1 MKKNKLYILS
11 VAFSALAL
19 TTSCDSFLDKLP
31 DDRAEVNTSEKVTS
45 LLVSA
50 YPTTSSDMILE
61 YSSDEYTDNGKQYS
75 TNQDVEQA
83 YRFQPVTTQT
93 NDSPKT
99 LWNGYYGAISSAN
112 QALASIEEMGNPA
125 SLKAQKAEALLC
137 RAYSMFRLATTFC
150 MAYNPEKADE
160 YMGLP
165 YPTKPETTV
174 NPGYQRGTLK
184 QLYEQ
189 INADIEAALPDV
201 SDDIYTQPKYHFNQK
216 AAYAFA
222 ARFNL
227 YYLNYDKVIE
237 YATKALGANPA
248 SVLRNYVP
256 FMSLSSASDMDNLYI
271 SSSENANLLLMTAG
285 SRIGRYTFGGEE
297 RFCHN
302 QEMGLY
308 ETIWAQMPW
317 GRGSVNNAL
326 YQSNLLF
333 GDASILIFPK
343 MKEHFEFTDKVG
355 QTGYVHVVDAV
366 FTTDETLLCRAEAYA
381 MKKDYENAVKD
392 INTWIVSH
400 TMEKNGTATRP
411 TMTVESIK
419 EFIENLPY
427 APVTPRTKLERSIRK
442 TFHPQGFTVEAGTQ
456 EDILQFILQMRRVE
470 TLYQGLRFLD
480 IKRYG
485 IEFSHEVDEENPIVF
500 KAGDLRG
507 AIQLPDD
514 VIEAGLPANPREES
528 NNK

>member
-50 YPTTSSDMILE
+50 YPTTSSNMILE

-75 TNQDVEQA
+75 ANQEVEQA
-83 YRFQPVTTQT
+83 YRFQPVTSQS

-99 LWNGYYGAISSAN
+99 LWNGYYGAISAAN
-112 QALASIEEMGNPA
+112 QALTSIEEMGNPA
-125 SLKAQKAEALLC
+125 SLKAQRAEALLC
-137 RAYSMFRLATTFC
+137 RAYSMYRLATTFC
-150 MAYNPEKADE
+150 MTYNPEKADE

-174 NPGYQRGTLK
+174 SPDYHRGTLR

-201 SDDIYTQPKYHFNQK
+201 DDEIYTQPKYHFNQK

-227 YYLNYDKVIE
+227 YYMNYDKVIE
-237 YATKALGANPA
+237 YATKALGNNPA
-248 SVLRNYVP
+248 AVLRDYKP
-256 FMSLSSASDMDNLYI
+256 FMSLSKIVDMDNQYI
-271 SSSENANLLLMTAG
+271 SSAENANLLLVPAY
-285 SRIGRYTFGGEE
+285 SSIGRNMAGNEE

-302 QEMGLY
+302 QNMGQY
-308 ETIWAQMPW
+308 ETIWAAMPW
-317 GRGSVNNAL
+317 GYGSVNNVL

-333 GDASILIFPK
+333 GDATILIFPK
-343 MKEHFEFTDKVG
+343 MYEHFEYKDKVG
-355 QTGYVHVVDAV
+355 QTGYLHVVDAV

-381 MKKDYENAVKD
+381 MKKEYEKAVAD

-400 TMEKNGTATRP
+400 TMEKNGKATRP

-419 EFIENLPY
+419 EFIEDLPY
-427 APVTPRTKLERSIRK
+427 APVTPRTNLERSIRK

-456 EDILQFILQMRRVE
+456 EDILQFILQMRRDE

-485 IEFSHEVDEENPIVF
+485 IEFSHDIDEETPVVF